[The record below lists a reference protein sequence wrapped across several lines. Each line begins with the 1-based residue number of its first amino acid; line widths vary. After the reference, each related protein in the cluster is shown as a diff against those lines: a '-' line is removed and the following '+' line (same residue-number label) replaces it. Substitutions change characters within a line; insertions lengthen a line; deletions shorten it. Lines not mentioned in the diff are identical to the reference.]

1 MNELEKICRPV
12 LMCVCNYWQYTHTGN
27 APDKEAFQRQINLL
41 LTEAKDN
48 ASKSPALER
57 EFARMERPLI
67 FFVDYMVKE
76 GGFPFA
82 GEWREMA
89 RKYNE
94 LSGDE
99 KFFDLLSDALD
110 DPDASDS
117 LEVFYTMI
125 GLGFD
130 GIYRDDPA
138 YIERRMKVCASRFS
152 QAKFDVSG
160 EALTPIDPE
169 IRGKSV
175 EKKVSFFKSVRFVML
190 FCFLFM
196 AVAFGI
202 NLSVFL
208 DATKD
213 YRHALASAVENAVP
227 KNIRTNK
234 KIKQPEQNWQ
244 SEQSEKNYFSTKAE
258 E

>member
-1 MNELEKICRPV
+1 MSELERICRPL
-12 LMCVCNYWQYTHTGN
+12 LMCVCNYWQYIRAGN
-27 APDKEAFQRQINLL
+27 TPDKEEFQRQIAFLL
-41 LTEAKDN
+41 MEAKEN

-57 EFARMERPLI
+57 EFSRMERPLV

-82 GEWREMA
+82 GQWREMA

-99 KFFDLLSDALD
+99 KFFDMLSDALD

-130 GIYRDDPA
+130 GIYRDNPA

-152 QAKFDVSG
+152 QSKFDVSG

-169 IRGKSV
+169 KRGKSV
-175 EKKVSFFKSVRFVML
+175 EKKVSFFKSVKFVTL
-190 FCFLFM
+190 LCFLFM
-196 AVAFGI
+196 MTAFGI
-202 NLSVFL
+202 NLSAFF

-213 YRHALASAVENAVP
+213 YRQALTSAVENSVP
-227 KNIRTNK
+227 KTIRMIK
-234 KIKQPEQNWQ
+234 KAETPEQTSLQ
-244 SEQSEKNYFSTKAE
+244 KKE
-258 E
+258 EE